1 MVDLES
7 LESDAFHFLH
17 SNPDYS
23 RRVIGLVEEMR
34 KAREFQAA
42 LEKIID
48 DDKLIING
56 LLEDY
61 KLMER
66 VAIAAKKF
74 FDGRIGPEEF
84 IEAWTEIEKRL
95 AKLV

>member
-1 MVDLES
+1 MVDLENI
-7 LESDAFHFLH
+7 EADAFHYLH

-23 RRVIGLVEEMR
+23 RKVLDLVTEMR
-34 KAREFQAA
+34 KARDFQAA

-61 KLMER
+61 KLMEK
-66 VAIAAKKF
+66 VALSAKKF
-74 FDGRIGPEEF
+74 ADGKTSIKEF
-84 IEAWTEIEKRL
+84 NEAWSEVEKRL
-95 AKLV
+95 TKVS